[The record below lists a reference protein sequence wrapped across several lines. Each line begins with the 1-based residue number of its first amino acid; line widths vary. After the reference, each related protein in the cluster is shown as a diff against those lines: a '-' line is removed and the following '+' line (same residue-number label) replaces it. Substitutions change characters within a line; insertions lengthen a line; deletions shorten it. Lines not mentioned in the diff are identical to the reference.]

1 MNNGDNLNGDDDT
14 INDDDV
20 DSNGEEQVV
29 SPEATVAESKYFKPV
44 PEPILLQKHH
54 RCYHL

>member
-14 INDDDV
+14 INDDI

-29 SPEATVAESKYFKPV
+29 SQVECLISFTFLS
-44 PEPILLQKHH
+44 
-54 RCYHL
+54 